1 MSAFIEI
8 HPQNPQ
14 PRLIKQVVEVIRA
27 GGVIVYPTDSCYAL
41 GCQMGNKAA
50 MDRIRTLRQLDDKH
64 NMTLI
69 CRDLSE
75 IATYAIVDNATFRL
89 LKANTP
95 GAYTFVL
102 PATHEVPRR
111 LQHPKRKTIGI
122 RVPDHAITL
131 AILEALGEPL
141 VSSTLSLP
149 PTDTHSKS
157 NKDEETLMTDPEE
170 MYERLQYHV
179 DVVVNGGYCGNLPT
193 TVVDF
198 VNGVPVIARKG
209 KGDVRPFVEQ

>member
-1 MSAFIEI
+1 MSVFIEI

-14 PRLIKQVVEVIRA
+14 SRLIKQVVEAVRA
-27 GGVIVYPTDSCYAL
+27 GGVIIYPTDSCYAL
-41 GCQMGNKAA
+41 GCQIGNKAA
-50 MDRIRTLRQLDDKH
+50 MDRIRDLRQLDDKH
-64 NMTLI
+64 NMTLV

-75 IATYAIVDNATFRL
+75 IATYANVDNATFRL

-102 PATHEVPRR
+102 SATHEVPRR

-122 RVPDHAITL
+122 RVPDHPITR

-149 PTDTHSKS
+149 QINTGGDSP
-157 NKDEETLMTDPEE
+157 MTDPEE
-170 MYERLQYHV
+170 IYERLQHQV
-179 DVVVNGGYCGNLPT
+179 DVVVGGGNCGYLPT

-198 VNGVPVIARKG
+198 VKGIPTIAREG
-209 KGDVRPFVEQ
+209 KGDIRPFIK